1 MEEFT
6 TEELAKY
13 NGKDGEKCYFAYKGK
28 VYDVTDSM
36 LWEDGDHQGMHD
48 GGIDLTEDQEDAP
61 HDDDVLED
69 FTVVGILKD

>member
-13 NGKDGEKCYFAYKGK
+13 NGKDGEKCYIAYKGK
-28 VYDVTDSM
+28 VYDVTESM
-36 LWEDGDHQGMHD
+36 LWEDGDHQGMHE
-48 GGIDLTEDQEDAP
+48 GGIDLTADQEDAP

-69 FTVVGILKD
+69 LPVVGTLKA

>member
-28 VYDVTDSM
+28 VYDVTESM
-36 LWEDGDHQGMHD
+36 LWEDGDHQGMHE

-69 FTVVGILKD
+69 FPVVGTLKN

>member
-28 VYDVTDSM
+28 VYDVTESM
-36 LWEDGDHQGMHD
+36 LWEDGDHQGMHE
-48 GGIDLTEDQEDAP
+48 GGIDLTADHEDAP

-69 FTVVGILKD
+69 FPVVGTLKA

>member
-13 NGKDGEKCYFAYKGK
+13 NGKDGEKCYIAYKGK
-28 VYDVTDSM
+28 VYDVTESM

-48 GGIDLTEDQEDAP
+48 GGIDLTTDQEDAP

-69 FTVVGILKD
+69 FPVVGTLKA